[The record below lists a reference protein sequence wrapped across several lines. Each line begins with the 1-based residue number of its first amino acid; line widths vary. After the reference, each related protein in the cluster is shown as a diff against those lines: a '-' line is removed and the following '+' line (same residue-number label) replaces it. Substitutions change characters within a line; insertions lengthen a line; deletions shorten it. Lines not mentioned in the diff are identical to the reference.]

1 MNYIHNETNK
11 IVKNKI
17 DRLIMINLLVEYGR
31 ELEKVRLTEKDILN
45 EETLHKYSNDELYN
59 IYGYYSINDEDDPR
73 MTRFK
78 NHKEEFLTKK
88 PQHNPPKQ
96 INRKQ
101 ATDLIIFFYTYHNK
115 ENDFFISNVKKN
127 KVKIYD
133 LIKFIRYNI
142 TKPSFY
148 IDELINED
156 IENDLHLTPSLL
168 EYIPHFREWRF
179 KFEKAIKYNFKL
191 N

>member
-1 MNYIHNETNK
+1 MNYKHNETNK
-11 IVKNKI
+11 IVKNKL

-31 ELEKVRLTEKDILN
+31 EFEKVRLTEKDILN
-45 EETLHKYSNDELYN
+45 EETLNKYSNDELFN
-59 IYGYYSINDEDDPR
+59 IYCYYSINDEDDPR

-78 NHKEEFLTKK
+78 SHKEEFLTKN

-168 EYIPHFREWRF
+168 EYKPHFR
-179 KFEKAIKYNFKL
+179 
-191 N
+191 

>member
-59 IYGYYSINDEDDPR
+59 IYCYYSINDEDDPR

-78 NHKEEFLTKK
+78 
-88 PQHNPPKQ
+88 
-96 INRKQ
+96 
-101 ATDLIIFFYTYHNK
+101 II
-115 ENDFFISNVKKN
+115 KKN
-127 KVKIYD
+127 
-133 LIKFIRYNI
+133 F
-142 TKPSFY
+142 
-148 IDELINED
+148 
-156 IENDLHLTPSLL
+156 
-168 EYIPHFREWRF
+168 
-179 KFEKAIKYNFKL
+179 
-191 N
+191 